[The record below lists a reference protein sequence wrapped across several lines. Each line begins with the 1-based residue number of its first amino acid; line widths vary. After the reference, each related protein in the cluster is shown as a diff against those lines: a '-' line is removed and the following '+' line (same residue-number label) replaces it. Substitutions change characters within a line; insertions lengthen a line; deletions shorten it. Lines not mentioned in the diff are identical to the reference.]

1 LRYFTVAIA
10 MNKFYLLPVLFA
22 LLSSDPVVT
31 TPDLEVLVKKPYE
44 SGTYTAY
51 HENGNKKF
59 VVVQKKNKLTGEWRS
74 WYPTGMACD
83 SGRFAGSIPDGE
95 WKGWYPD
102 GSLRYKW
109 HLSSAK
115 LNALK
120 DELLRQPK
128 MKMFAISQKPVSEAV
143 KYYQADHLFDQPT
156 SKPRIAFRA
165 QLVHSKSYDINSI
178 EKKVDKNTTSNSGYV
193 PPFPEMLLHGEYA
206 SFYPGG
212 KIKEEGIY
220 INGLREGVWEEHT
233 PEGQKIRGT
242 YYHGYKS
249 GEWRKYDSDGKLISY
264 TRYKSNGDISEEHKF
279 SSER

>member
-1 LRYFTVAIA
+1 MNKLYFLPLMIAFIA
-10 MNKFYLLPVLFA
+10 M
-22 LLSSDPVVT
+22 DPVAEA
-31 TPDLEVLVKKPYE
+31 PEVELYARKHFNNE
-44 SGTYTAY
+44 TYTAY

-74 WYPTGMACD
+74 WYPSGMALD
-83 SGRFAGSIPDGE
+83 SGRFAGNIPDGE

-109 HLSSAK
+109 HLSSSK
-115 LNALK
+115 LTALK

-156 SKPRIAFRA
+156 SKPRIALRS
-165 QLVHSKSYDINSI
+165 QLVHAKAYDINSL
-178 EKKVDKNTTSNSGYV
+178 EKKVDKNTKANGDYV
-193 PPFPEMLLHGEYA
+193 PPFPEMLLHGEFA

-212 KIKEEGIY
+212 KLKEEGVY
-220 INGLREGVWEEHT
+220 INGLREGVWEEYT
-233 PEGQKIRGT
+233 PEGQKVRGS

-249 GEWRKYDSDGKLISY
+249 GEWRKYDAQGKLLSY
-264 TRYKSNGDISEEHKF
+264 TRYKTNGDISEEHSFK
-279 SSER
+279 SGR